1 MARSKVTVVGAG
13 NVGATAAHWI
23 AARELGDVVLVD
35 VLEGIPQGK
44 ALDLQESAPVAGFDV
59 RVAGTN
65 SYQETRDSDVV
76 VITAGIARKP
86 GMSRDDLLQTNF
98 GIVKSVTEEVTK
110 ASPNAFLIVVSNP
123 VDVMT
128 YAAYR
133 VSGWPKNRVM
143 GMAGVLDSTRFRT
156 FIAQELGVSM
166 KDVSAFVL
174 GGHGDAMVPLV
185 RYSYAGGIPIE
196 KLLPRETIDR
206 IVERTRKGGGE
217 IVNLLKSGSA
227 YYAPGASVADM
238 VEAILRDQRRILP
251 AIAYLEGEYGQR
263 DVFVGVPVILGG
275 NGIEKVVEIEL
286 TPEEQDAF
294 QSSVDAVREPM
305 AKLAF

>member
-1 MARSKVTVVGAG
+1 MRRSKITVVGAG
-13 NVGATAAHWI
+13 NVGATTAHWI

-44 ALDLQESAPVAGFDV
+44 ALDLQEAAPVAGFDV
-59 RVAGTN
+59 RITGTN
-65 SYQETRDSDVV
+65 SYHETRDSDVV
-76 VITAGIARKP
+76 VITAGVARKP

-98 GIVKSVTEEVTK
+98 GIVRNVTNEIVK
-110 ASPNAFLIVVSNP
+110 NSPNAFLIVVSNP

-133 VSGWPKNRVM
+133 ISGWPKNRVM

-156 FIAQELGVSM
+156 FIAQELGISM

-196 KLLPRETIDR
+196 KLLPAETIER

-217 IVNLLKSGSA
+217 IVNLLKTGSA
-227 YYAPGASVADM
+227 YYAPAASVADM
-238 VEAILRDQRRILP
+238 VEAIIRDQRRILP
-251 AIAYLEGEYGQR
+251 AIAYLEGEYGQH
-263 DVFVGVPVILGG
+263 DVFVGVPVILGAG
-275 NGIEKVVEIEL
+275 GIEKVLEIDL
-286 TPEEQDAF
+286 TPEEREAF
-294 QSSVDAVREPM
+294 ERSVASVREPM
-305 AKLAF
+305 AKLSF

>member
-1 MARSKVTVVGAG
+1 MRRSKITVVGAG

-44 ALDLQESAPVAGFDV
+44 ALDLQQAAPVAGFDV
-59 RVAGTN
+59 RITGTN
-65 SYQETRDSDVV
+65 SYHETRDSDVV
-76 VITAGIARKP
+76 VITAGVARKP

-98 GIVKSVTEEVTK
+98 GIVRNVTNEIVK
-110 ASPNAFLIVVSNP
+110 NSPNAFLIVVSNP

-133 VSGWPKNRVM
+133 ISGWPKNRVM

-156 FIAQELGVSM
+156 FIAQELGISM

-196 KLLPRETIDR
+196 KLLP
-206 IVERTRKGGGE
+206 
-217 IVNLLKSGSA
+217 A
-227 YYAPGASVADM
+227 
-238 VEAILRDQRRILP
+238 
-251 AIAYLEGEYGQR
+251 
-263 DVFVGVPVILGG
+263 
-275 NGIEKVVEIEL
+275 EKIGRAHV
-286 TPEEQDAF
+286 
-294 QSSVDAVREPM
+294 
-305 AKLAF
+305 